1 MKQVFWNLS
10 INAVHA
16 MPKGGELMIG
26 SKIMTEDPNAIEIT
40 FIDTGVGIEK
50 ENLDFIFYPF
60 YSTKEIGSGLGLAIA
75 YRIIE
80 EHKGRI
86 KVDSEVGKG
95 TTIRIYLP
103 IGSPQSTVISL

>member
-1 MKQVFWNLS
+1 
-10 INAVHA
+10 
-16 MPKGGELMIG
+16 
-26 SKIMTEDPNAIEIT
+26 MTEDPDIIEIT